1 MREKQ
6 GTDFFDRKT
15 NVRKQNDFCATTTT
29 KINQIF
35 SLFNIFV
42 FIMIRQKKQGTGWVI
57 ESREPKGQFEQY
69 LKGSYRTM
77 KSLTDLD

>member
-1 MREKQ
+1 MKEKQ

-35 SLFNIFV
+35 SSIQHFCFHHDSA
-42 FIMIRQKKQGTGWVI
+42 KKQGTGWII
-57 ESREPKGQFEQY
+57 ESREPKGQFQHY
-69 LKGSYRTM
+69 L
-77 KSLTDLD
+77 